1 MKMTENRREVRISA
15 FIAHSGINLITSK
28 FSSESREE
36 IDDWVAAELETYMSY
51 LQDKSVIRSE
61 MVNPNLFRIT
71 TKDSDITVRY
81 TTYVNLEI

>member
-1 MKMTENRREVRISA
+1 MKMTENKREVRISA
-15 FIAHSGINLITSK
+15 FIAHSGTGLMTSK
-28 FSSESREE
+28 FSSESQKE

-61 MVNPNLFRIT
+61 MINPNLFRIT

-81 TTYVNLEI
+81 ITYAKLEK